1 MMSKIA
7 STNCTSP
14 ADFVAMQREAERQL
28 WKHLRRRNLNGHR
41 FRRQHPIEP
50 YVADFACLQ
59 ARLIVELDGG
69 QHVDE
74 QSYDAQRD
82 AFLKE
87 RGFRVLRFWDHEV
100 MRGVES
106 VLDAIAEAL
115 SRRTPSACGSSPCKG
130 EREACDSSP
139 LQGGAGSVWQLSL
152 KGKVEV
158 SHGGVRSCE
167 VPLVSRDALA
177 ASPLQLV
184 RG

>member
-1 MMSKIA
+1 MPDHKDKDRIHQLHFA
-7 STNCTSP
+7 RRLRRDAT
-14 ADFVAMQREAERQL
+14 EAERHL
-28 WKHLRRRNLNGHR
+28 WKHLRRRSLNGHR
-41 FRRQHPIEP
+41 FRQQHPIGP

-115 SRRTPSACGSSPCKG
+115 SEGPPQPSAAPPARGSGKPAAAPPARGSGKRVAALPKG
-130 EREACDSSP
+130 ES
-139 LQGGAGSVWQLSL
+139 GSLARGS
-152 KGKVEV
+152 EV
-158 SHGGVRSCE
+158 
-167 VPLVSRDALA
+167 L
-177 ASPLQLV
+177 
-184 RG
+184 